1 MTDGM
6 INPTL
11 TGSKAGSLT
20 PDRRRSSGAGNVRE
34 QLATN
39 QGSVFYS
46 SPRSAAS
53 FIGLAMSAVSST
65 FSNQMQS
72 PGIPPVAAIAP
83 QTAAQAP
90 MATKHRL
97 KAILTV
103 DSKTT
108 EILIANDN
116 VKRVFGLLHY
126 TLIGKRLTE
135 VFSASADEKLP
146 AIPYNELFAQDGKL
160 RAVYGKA
167 VDIVDAAGNRGTV
180 CVWSYPLT
188 HAAAAASERIVSGK
202 QQMLVRAPSAI
213 LSPTRRIGDT
223 LNYRAGNITTPS
235 HRQVVKTARQ
245 TRFVA
250 LTLRATAIVS
260 GVALLSTVIYSNRLH
275 IFGFIIDDSNYAK
288 QYFRM
293 ITKIDQLQ
301 KAKAKR
307 TALHS
312 EGRQHSKPMI
322 MSRRTQHA

>member
-1 MTDGM
+1 M
-6 INPTL
+6 IAQTALHAHLQPDIVCLVVEYFTVIRFRAP
-11 TGSKAGSLT
+11 SSVIGSLT

-108 EILIANDN
+108 EARFFTHFAVPRVSVCMDVRISVDMYIGPILIANDN

-235 HRQVVKTARQ
+235 HRHEGPSRI
-245 TRFVA
+245 R
-250 LTLRATAIVS
+250 L
-260 GVALLSTVIYSNRLH
+260 GVNGGCER
-275 IFGFIIDDSNYAK
+275 
-288 QYFRM
+288 
-293 ITKIDQLQ
+293 
-301 KAKAKR
+301 
-307 TALHS
+307 
-312 EGRQHSKPMI
+312 
-322 MSRRTQHA
+322 